1 MERAERAEITKLLKD
16 IEDSAPTGLKD
27 RCRIQ
32 SQVALKEAQTVTVNI
47 LQNIKTAMTNEQK
60 EISRCL
66 TPHVKNELLDGYA
79 AAMEEKGTGSV
90 ARQKVRLSNFVLVTQ
105 Y

>member
-1 MERAERAEITKLLKD
+1 MEDAERAEITKLRKE
-16 IEDSAPTGLKD
+16 IEDSAPVGLKD
-27 RCRIQ
+27 RCKLQ

-66 TPHVKNELLDGYA
+66 TPHVKSELLDGYA
-79 AAMEEKGTGSV
+79 AAMEERGTGSV
-90 ARQKVRLSNFVLVTQ
+90 ARQKVNFLPFL
-105 Y
+105 